1 MLEHAT
7 LQKILSQAEQ
17 LESTPAAI
25 NMTIRQMSKELAGEF
40 YEGNRSPGF
49 RRAFPTFKHYMRG
62 QWVQPDGS
70 IKAYRPGWLHH
81 VRLAYKM
88 LSQMLGHPNVH
99 SNLKWPIYEA
109 VIDYNT
115 RAQRPGAKK
124 LHQVGFEGEYQ

>member
-7 LQKILSQAEQ
+7 LQKILAQAEN

-25 NMTIRQMSKELAGEF
+25 NMTVRMMAKELAGKF
-40 YEGNRSPGF
+40 YEDNRSPGF
-49 RRAFPTFKHYMRG
+49 RKAFPTFKHYMRG

-81 VRLAYKM
+81 VRLAYKV
-88 LSQMLGHPNVH
+88 LAQMLGDNRVH

-109 VIDYNT
+109 VIEYNT

-124 LHQVGFEGEYQ
+124 LHQAGFEGEYQ